1 MTSLYRYQAALL
13 IRSHRL
19 LPPLTLY
26 VLIMGIG
33 VQAGQPILDS
43 FGWAGVALLL
53 VAAWFV
59 RICVTNEPPAAR
71 HVAAAA
77 TSPARVHLASVLTAL
92 TCSVALGTIG
102 TAFVAIVS
110 DPRSS
115 DRQIDVP
122 VGPAILAGLLT
133 ALACALL
140 GTAVGALCN
149 RPLLRGTGWT
159 MLTTMVAAMLVL
171 VVDGS
176 PAHAAVT
183 GLVTGSA
190 SGRVTIPLL
199 PLAATAV
206 LAAGATA
213 LACALSA
220 RRP

>member
-1 MTSLYRYQAALL
+1 MTALFRYQAELL
-13 IRSHRL
+13 LRSHRL
-19 LPPLTLY
+19 LPPLILY
-26 VLIMGIG
+26 ALFMAIG
-33 VQAGQPILDS
+33 VQGGQPILDS
-43 FGWAGVALLL
+43 FGYAGVALLFA
-53 VAAWFV
+53 AAWLV

-92 TCSVALGTIG
+92 TCSVLLGTLG
-102 TAFVAIVS
+102 TALVAVIS

-122 VGPAILAGLLT
+122 VGPATLAGLLT

-149 RPLLRGTGWT
+149 RPLLRGTGWAVPST
-159 MLTTMVAAMLVL
+159 AIAALLVL

-183 GLVTGSA
+183 GLVTGSL
-190 SGRVTIPLL
+190 SGQVATPLL

-206 LAAGATA
+206 LAAAATA
-213 LACALSA
+213 IACALSS
-220 RRP
+220 RRS